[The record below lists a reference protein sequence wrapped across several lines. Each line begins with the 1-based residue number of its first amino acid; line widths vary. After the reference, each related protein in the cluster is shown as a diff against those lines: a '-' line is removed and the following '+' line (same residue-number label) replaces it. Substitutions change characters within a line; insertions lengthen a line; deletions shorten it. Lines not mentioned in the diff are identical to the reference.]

1 MKRSTT
7 NRFLIKALRTLC
19 CIGALTACS
28 AWASVIALPS
38 DNGASILALKDL
50 PSSGSTNAARGID
63 TTAATDASNQ
73 FSFSTASVSGDAN
86 QTAVSPVVSNA
97 ASTDVQSESLSTVSP
112 NSSVTSKQS
121 EASFSIAESN
131 MQAQPAAGGALAS
144 AFDEEFVSVPNVQ
157 FASLS
162 AAGPN
167 ASTASAASVTAVP
180 EMSALFP
187 IVGLI
192 AAVSF
197 TQILRRR
204 RMAQKTAPIA

>member
-7 NRFLIKALRTLC
+7 NRFFIKALRTLC
-19 CIGALTACS
+19 CIGALTTCS
-28 AWASVIALPS
+28 AWANVITLQPS

-63 TTAATDASNQ
+63 TAPATDASNQ
-73 FSFSTASVSGDAN
+73 FSFSTASVSGAN
-86 QTAVSPVVSNA
+86 QTAASPVVSN
-97 ASTDVQSESLSTVSP
+97 DVQSESPSTVSA
-112 NSSVTSKQS
+112 NINVSSKQS

-131 MQAQPAAGGALAS
+131 AQVQPAAGGALAS

-162 AAGPN
+162 AGPN

-192 AAVSF
+192 AAVSC

>member
-1 MKRSTT
+1 M
-7 NRFLIKALRTLC
+7 
-19 CIGALTACS
+19 
-28 AWASVIALPS
+28 
-38 DNGASILALKDL
+38 
-50 PSSGSTNAARGID
+50 
-63 TTAATDASNQ
+63 
-73 FSFSTASVSGDAN
+73 FSRE
-86 QTAVSPVVSNA
+86 SP
-97 ASTDVQSESLSTVSP
+97 STVSA
-112 NSSVTSKQS
+112 NINVTSKQS

-131 MQAQPAAGGALAS
+131 TQVQPAAGGALAS

-162 AAGPN
+162 AGPN

-192 AAVSF
+192 AAVSC

-204 RMAQKTAPIA
+204 RMAQKDCSDCLRLVSCLFELMRPSSQRRRPLRFSRPGCCGRIFPGRFATCKRRTNPAREGSRLNSIA